1 MLFTVAIVGRPNV
14 GKSTLFNRLVG
25 KRLALVDDQPGV
37 TRDRREGA
45 GRLGD
50 LQFTAVDTAGLEDVD
65 GATLEGRM
73 RAQTERAVAEADVAL
88 FLIDAR
94 AGITP
99 MDSHFADVLRRTET
113 PVVLLANKCEG
124 NASEAG
130 RVEAYALGL
139 GDPLPVS
146 AKHGEGLNMLYDALA
161 PFAGTGIVD
170 NGATETDDAESEV
183 GPLQLA
189 VVGRPNVGK
198 STLINRL
205 IGDERLLTGPEA
217 GITRDAI
224 SISWEFRRRPIRLVD
239 TAGLRRRA
247 RVDDRVEGLAGAD
260 ARRAI
265 RFAHVAV
272 LVLDATQPLE
282 KQDLTIARMIAE
294 EGRAPVIA
302 LNKWDLV
309 ADRKSVLDAVADRI
323 ETSLAQVRGVRVV
336 ALSALTGHGLGRL
349 LPTVLDVDAVWN
361 RRVGTGPLNR
371 WLAEMEQRHPPP
383 LVQGR
388 RIRLRYATQAKAR
401 PPTFV
406 IFASRPKGLPE
417 SYLRYLI
424 NGLRDAFDLDGVP
437 VRVLVRKGKNPYAA
451 D

>member
-1 MLFTVAIVGRPNV
+1 MPFTVAIVGRPNV

-25 KRLALVDDQPGV
+25 KRLALVDDRPGV
-37 TRDRREGA
+37 TRDRREGD

-50 LQFTAVDTAGLEDVD
+50 LRFTAVDTAGLEDAG

-99 MDSHFADVLRRTET
+99 LDSHFADVLRRAET

-124 NASEAG
+124 KAGEAG
-130 RVEAYALGL
+130 RVEAYGLGL
-139 GDPLPVS
+139 GDPLPLS
-146 AKHGEGLNMLYDALA
+146 AEHGEGLNMLYDALA
-161 PFAGTGIVD
+161 PFAGTGVD
-170 NGATETDDAESEV
+170 DGDVGGPEGADA
-183 GPLQLA
+183 GPLRLA

-205 IGDERLLTGPEA
+205 VGDERLLTGPEA

-224 SISWEFRRRPIRLVD
+224 SVSWEFRGRPIRLVD

-247 RVDDRVEGLAGAD
+247 RIEDRVEDLAGAD

-265 RFAHVAV
+265 RFAHVVV

-309 ADRKSVLDAVADRI
+309 DDQKAVLNAVADRI

-336 ALSALTGHGLGRL
+336 ALSALTGRGLGRL

-383 LVQGR
+383 LVGGR
-388 RIRLRYATQAKAR
+388 RVRLRYATQAKAR

-406 IFASRPKGLPE
+406 VFASRPKGLPE

-424 NGLRDAFDLDGVP
+424 NGLRDAFKLDGVP
-437 VRVLVRKGKNPYAA
+437 VRMLVRKGKNPYVP